1 MSSDQ
6 ELLTLLNNRIS
17 KTTKLIKE
25 KQADA
30 LVIFNQANY
39 RFLTNFSGEEAELI
53 LTANGDRVLLSDSRF
68 KDQIRHQ
75 APGEMKVVM
84 QTMDVIKEIAGQL
97 KQLDVK
103 TVLVEGEF
111 ISATQFEALKQA
123 CPDLNFILNAELVET
138 VRNIKDELEFRNF
151 AKGN

>member
-53 LTANGDRVLLSDSRF
+53 LTANGDRVLLSPS
-68 KDQIRHQ
+68 
-75 APGEMKVVM
+75 A
-84 QTMDVIKEIAGQL
+84 
-97 KQLDVK
+97 
-103 TVLVEGEF
+103 VL
-111 ISATQFEALKQA
+111 TPNTL
-123 CPDLNFILNAELVET
+123 CMWRMPT
-138 VRNIKDELEFRNF
+138 
-151 AKGN
+151 

>member
-53 LTANGDRVLLSDSRF
+53 LTTTG
-68 KDQIRHQ
+68 
-75 APGEMKVVM
+75 
-84 QTMDVIKEIAGQL
+84 
-97 KQLDVK
+97 
-103 TVLVEGEF
+103 
-111 ISATQFEALKQA
+111 
-123 CPDLNFILNAELVET
+123 
-138 VRNIKDELEFRNF
+138 
-151 AKGN
+151 

>member
-39 RFLTNFSGEEAELI
+39 RFLTNFSGEEAEL
-53 LTANGDRVLLSDSRF
+53 LSL
-68 KDQIRHQ
+68 IH
-75 APGEMKVVM
+75 
-84 QTMDVIKEIAGQL
+84 I
-97 KQLDVK
+97 
-103 TVLVEGEF
+103 
-111 ISATQFEALKQA
+111 
-123 CPDLNFILNAELVET
+123 
-138 VRNIKDELEFRNF
+138 
-151 AKGN
+151 

>member
-39 RFLTNFSGEEAELI
+39 RFLTNFS
-53 LTANGDRVLLSDSRF
+53 
-68 KDQIRHQ
+68 
-75 APGEMKVVM
+75 
-84 QTMDVIKEIAGQL
+84 
-97 KQLDVK
+97 VK
-103 TVLVEGEF
+103 
-111 ISATQFEALKQA
+111 K
-123 CPDLNFILNAELVET
+123 LNLF
-138 VRNIKDELEFRNF
+138 
-151 AKGN
+151 